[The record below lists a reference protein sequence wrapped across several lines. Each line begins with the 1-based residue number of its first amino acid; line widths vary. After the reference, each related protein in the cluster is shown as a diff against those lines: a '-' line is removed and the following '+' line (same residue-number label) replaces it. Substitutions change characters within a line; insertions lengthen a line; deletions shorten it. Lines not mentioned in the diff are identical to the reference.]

1 MPPQRGCYMQLC
13 PTATVR
19 LCPRHPSVSQQPS
32 SLALLLRP
40 LGTLL
45 CSMGCLNPAQY
56 LLHSHLHHFL
66 LRNMLPPRLDMLPP
80 PVPE

>member
-19 LCPRHPSVSQQPS
+19 LCPRHPSVSQQPA

-56 LLHSHLHHFL
+56 LLHSHLHYFL